1 MTTRTRPSALAYRR
15 LLRAKDFID
24 AHYAQPLLVSEIA
37 RAAHMSSAH
46 FARKFRAAFGETPHQ
61 YLSSRR
67 LERAASLLRNT
78 DYSVADICFSVGCAS
93 VGSFTSAFG
102 RAYRSTPTRYRAQH
116 LPSLIARVIPPCVLH
131 VIERPKLSRMEEDVA

>member
-1 MTTRTRPSALAYRR
+1 MVKRRSSALASRR

-24 AHYAQPLLVSEIA
+24 ARYAQPLLVSDVA
-37 RAAHMSSAH
+37 RAAHMSGAH
-46 FARKFRAAFGETPHQ
+46 FARQFRAAFGETPHQ

-78 DYSVADICFSVGCAS
+78 DYSVADICLTVGWAS

-102 RAYRSTPTRYRAQH
+102 RAYGATPTRYRAEH
-116 LPSLIARVIPPCVLH
+116 LPSLLARVIPPCVLH
-131 VIERPKLSRMEEDVA
+131 VIERPKLSRIEEDVA